1 MSVGAVGCCASPVL
15 CSEFGSSFSRQDNPR
30 YRYVPTTAIMSL
42 MLMARS
48 SLYMAVCLW
57 LLGIQVRVQ
66 ATSDFEIKCL
76 SFTPEVHIGNSTRQV
91 LEYVSA
97 GVNLSFPYN
106 DPTCARPSQV
116 VSANLCRIA
125 LEISTSQRSRVTFEL
140 WLPETWSGRILGT
153 GNGGI
158 DGCV

>member
-1 MSVGAVGCCASPVL
+1 
-15 CSEFGSSFSRQDNPR
+15 
-30 YRYVPTTAIMSL
+30 

-48 SLYMAVCLW
+48 SLCIAICLW
-57 LLGIQVRVQ
+57 LLGIKVR
-66 ATSDFEIKCL
+66 ATSDFEKKCL
-76 SFTPEVHIGNSTRQV
+76 SFTPEVHVGNSTRQV
-91 LEYVSA
+91 LEYLSA
-97 GVNLSFPYN
+97 GVDLSFPYN

-116 VSANLCRIA
+116 VLANLCRIA